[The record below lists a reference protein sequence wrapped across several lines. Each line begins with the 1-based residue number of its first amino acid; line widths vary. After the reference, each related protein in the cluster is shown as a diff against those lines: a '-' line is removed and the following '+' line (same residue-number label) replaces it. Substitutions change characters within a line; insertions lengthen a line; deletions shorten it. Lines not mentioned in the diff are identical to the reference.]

1 MKQIKN
7 NPQEYPILSQWNEE
21 KLNQTIESLTKQANP
36 SIETPT
42 ESQKLWTATML
53 EMDLAHQNQSI
64 WEEEDNS
71 QMTATEIHNRRVIEL
86 KKLYNEGNIAELD
99 KIWTSKTEEDSP
111 TIKRMAWEMS
121 MDLEDLPY

>member
-21 KLNQTIESLTKQANP
+21 KLNQTIETLTKQANP

-53 EMDLAHQNQSI
+53 EMDLAHQSQSI

-71 QMTATEIHNRRVIEL
+71 QMIATEIHNHRVIEL

-111 TIKRMAWEMS
+111 AIKRMAWEMS

>member
-7 NPQEYPILSQWNEE
+7 KPQEYPILSQWNEE
-21 KLNQTIESLTKQANP
+21 KLNQTIETLTKQANP